1 MVSDLKERIHTTVT
15 ALKRRINTPPS
26 IALVLG
32 TGLGDVA
39 HHLTARTEIPYGD
52 IPHFPVSTAPGH
64 HGQLVIGTCGG
75 KTVAVMEGR
84 FHAYEGWSMHDVT
97 YPIRVLRAL
106 GATTLMLSNASG
118 GMNPL
123 FNQGDLM
130 LITDHINLMGM
141 NPLIGP
147 NDESLGPRFPDMSEP
162 YDQQLLK
169 LTRAIALTEQIPLK
183 EGVYVGVS
191 GPNLET
197 RAEYRFLK
205 LIGADAVGMS
215 TVPEVIVG
223 VHAGFK
229 ILAVSVIT
237 DRCLPDAL
245 VPLTVEEV
253 IAIAQKAAPILTKL
267 ILKTIERI

>member
-1 MVSDLKERIHTTVT
+1 MTTDLTSQIQTTVA
-15 ALKRRINTPPS
+15 ALKQRINTPPTV
-26 IALVLG
+26 ALVLG

-39 HHLTARTEIPYGD
+39 QHVTSRVEIPYKE
-52 IPHFPVSTAPGH
+52 IPHFPISTAPSH
-64 HGQLVIGTCGG
+64 HGQLVVGQYGG

-84 FHAYEGWSMHDVT
+84 FHAYEGWSLHDVT
-97 YPIRVLRAL
+97 YPIRVLKAL
-106 GATTLMLSNASG
+106 GAKTLILSNASG

-123 FNQGDLM
+123 FDKGDLM
-130 LITDHINLMGM
+130 LITDHINFMGI

-162 YDQQLLK
+162 YDAKLL
-169 LTRAIALTEQIPLK
+169 ALARQVALAEKIPLK
-183 EGVYVGVS
+183 EGVYIGVT

-197 RAEYRFLK
+197 KAEYRFMRVM
-205 LIGADAVGMS
+205 GADAVGMS

-223 VHAGFK
+223 VHAGLK

-253 IAIAQKAAPILTKL
+253 IAIAQRAAPVLTKL
-267 ILKTIERI
+267 ILKTIERL

>member
-1 MVSDLKERIHTTVT
+1 MLPDLKDQIQTTVA
-15 ALKRRINTPPS
+15 ALKRRVKTPPAV
-26 IALVLG
+26 ALVLG
-32 TGLGDVA
+32 TGLGNVA
-39 HHLTARTEIPYGD
+39 DHVRNSIAIPYGD

-64 HGQLVIGTCGG
+64 HGQLVVGNCGT
-75 KTVAVMEGR
+75 KTIAVMEGR
-84 FHAYEGWSMHDVT
+84 CHVYEGWSLHDVT

-106 GATTLMLSNASG
+106 GAKTLILSNASG

-123 FNQGDLM
+123 FAQGDLM
-130 LITDHINLMGM
+130 LITDHINVMGV

-162 YDQQLLK
+162 YDLK
-169 LTRAIALTEQIPLK
+169 LQALVKSIALQERIPLR
-183 EGVYVGVS
+183 EGVYVGVT

-223 VHAGFK
+223 VHAGFR
-229 ILAVSVIT
+229 ILALSVIT

-245 VPLTVEEV
+245 KPLTIADV
-253 IAIAQKAAPILTKL
+253 IAIANKAAPVLTRL
-267 ILKTIERI
+267 LLKTIERI

>member
-1 MVSDLKERIHTTVT
+1 MTQNLSTQIQTTVA
-15 ALKRRINTPPS
+15 ALKRRIKTPPAV
-26 IALVLG
+26 ALVLG

-39 HHLTARTEIPYGD
+39 SHVTSSVAIPYRE
-52 IPHFPVSTAPGH
+52 IPHFPTSTAPSH
-64 HGQLVIGTCGG
+64 HGQLVVGKCGG

-84 FHAYEGWSMHDVT
+84 CHVYEGWSLQDVT
-97 YPIRVLRAL
+97 YPIRILRAL
-106 GATTLMLSNASG
+106 GAKTLILSNASG

-123 FNQGDLM
+123 FDKGDLM
-130 LITDHINLMGM
+130 LITDHINLMGV

-162 YDQQLLK
+162 YDAKLLALARK
-169 LTRAIALTEQIPLK
+169 IALEEKIALK
-183 EGVYVGVS
+183 EGVYIGVT

-197 RAEYRFLK
+197 KAEYRFMRM
-205 LIGADAVGMS
+205 IGADAVGMS

-229 ILAVSVIT
+229 ILAISVIT

-253 IAIAQKAAPILTKL
+253 IAIAQKAAPVLTKL
-267 ILKTIERI
+267 ILKTIERL

>member
-1 MVSDLKERIHTTVT
+1 MMPDLKTQIQTTVT
-15 ALKRRINTPPS
+15 ALQRRIKTPPS
-26 IALVLG
+26 VALVLG

-39 HHLTARTEIPYGD
+39 HHLTSRIEISYRD

-64 HGQLVIGTCGG
+64 HGQLVVGQCGG

-84 FHAYEGWSMHDVT
+84 FHAYEGWSLHDVT

-106 GATTLMLSNASG
+106 GATTLILSNASG

-123 FNQGDLM
+123 FDKGDLM
-130 LITDHINLMGM
+130 LITDHINFMGI

-162 YDQQLLK
+162 YDQKLL
-169 LTRAIALTEQIPLK
+169 ALARTVAREEKIPLK
-183 EGVYVGVS
+183 EGVYIGVT

-197 RAEYRFLK
+197 RAEYRFMRM
-205 LIGADAVGMS
+205 IGADAVGMS

-223 VHAGFK
+223 VHAGVK

-237 DRCLPDAL
+237 DRCLPDTL

-267 ILKTIERI
+267 ILKTIERL

>member
-1 MVSDLKERIHTTVT
+1 MVSDLKDRIHETVT
-15 ALKRRINTPPS
+15 ALKRRIKTPPS

-39 HHLTARTEIPYGD
+39 HHLTNRIEIPYGD

-64 HGQLVIGTCGG
+64 HGQLVLGTCGG

-84 FHAYEGWSMHDVT
+84 FHAYEGWSLHDVT

-106 GATTLMLSNASG
+106 GAKTLILSNASG

-123 FNQGDLM
+123 FDKGDLM
-130 LITDHINLMGM
+130 LITDHINFMGI

-162 YDQQLLK
+162 YDPKLL
-169 LTRAIALTEQIPLK
+169 ALARQVALAEKIPLK
-183 EGVYVGVS
+183 EGVYIGVT

-197 RAEYRFLK
+197 KAEYRFMRMM
-205 LIGADAVGMS
+205 GADAVGMS

-253 IAIAQKAAPILTKL
+253 IAIAQKAAPVFTRLL
-267 ILKTIERI
+267 LKTIEQI

>member
-1 MVSDLKERIHTTVT
+1 MMPDLKAQIQTTVT
-15 ALKRRINTPPS
+15 ALQRRIKTPPS
-26 IALVLG
+26 VALVLG

-39 HHLTARTEIPYGD
+39 HHLTSRIEIPYRD

-64 HGQLVIGTCGG
+64 HGQLVVGQCGG

-84 FHAYEGWSMHDVT
+84 FHAYEGWSLHDVT

-106 GATTLMLSNASG
+106 GATTLILSNASG

-123 FNQGDLM
+123 FDKGDLM
-130 LITDHINLMGM
+130 LITDHINFMGI

-162 YDQQLLK
+162 YDQKLL
-169 LTRAIALTEQIPLK
+169 ALARTVAREEKIPLK
-183 EGVYVGVS
+183 EGVYIGVT

-197 RAEYRFLK
+197 RAEYRFMRM
-205 LIGADAVGMS
+205 IGADAVGMS

-237 DRCLPDAL
+237 DRCLPDTL

-267 ILKTIERI
+267 ILKTIERL

>member
-1 MVSDLKERIHTTVT
+1 MLPDLKDRIYTTVT
-15 ALKRRINTPPS
+15 ALKRRIKTPPS
-26 IALVLG
+26 VALVLG

-39 HHLTARTEIPYGD
+39 RHLTARTEIPYGD

-64 HGQLVIGTCGG
+64 HGQLVVGKCGG

-84 FHAYEGWSMHDVT
+84 CHAYEGWSMHDVT

-106 GATTLMLSNASG
+106 GAKTLILSNASG

-123 FNQGDLM
+123 FDKGDLM
-130 LITDHINLMGM
+130 LMTDHINLMGV

-162 YDQQLLK
+162 YDLK
-169 LTRAIALTEQIPLK
+169 LQALVKQVALQERIPLK
-183 EGVYVGVS
+183 EGVYVGVT

-205 LIGADAVGMS
+205 MIGADAVGMS

-229 ILAVSVIT
+229 ILAISVIT

-253 IAIAQKAAPILTKL
+253 IAIAQKAAPVLTRL
-267 ILKTIERI
+267 LLKTIERI